1 MGKEEDVMALANRLG
16 VWVAMAALF
25 VYVLNIGQW
34 VGAADNKLEKA
45 EEVEK
50 TQQSIKERLTR
61 LEETVQANDDKSA
74 VRDQEI
80 LKAIERLERKLEE
93 DDG

>member
-1 MGKEEDVMALANRLG
+1 MGKGEDNVALANRLG
-16 VWVAMAALF
+16 TWAVLAGLF
-25 VYVLNIGQW
+25 MYVLNIGHW
-34 VGAADNKLEKA
+34 VGAADTKLEKA
-45 EEVEK
+45 AEVEK
-50 TQQSIKERLTR
+50 TQQQIKERLTR